1 MRESTVIQGWIDE
14 GKKEGMEKGVE
25 KGRVQTLQHT
35 LRAILKKRFAVV
47 SPEVLQRI
55 DATMDPAVLDRAIM
69 GVLDVARPEDLPW

>member
-1 MRESTVIQGWIDE
+1 M
-14 GKKEGMEKGVE
+14 
-25 KGRVQTLQHT
+25 VQTLQHT

-47 SPEVLQRI
+47 PPEVLQRI